1 MSFHRDKIVKFDYNP
16 VLNAQIDYLN
26 AVGATDSTT
35 LRTLD
40 FTPSDTNTVYVAKTG
55 SDSTGTGTAAN
66 PVLTI
71 KKAESLIT
79 AVKCNIVILDDGV
92 YEEESL
98 AFDTNCRNIAAAI
111 GKKPTI
117 KPVSAL
123 VGFTADNYYHD
134 TPVPLFMTEDIT
146 YSNIMGG
153 GTSGAHLSNGNTVIV
168 FHNGAGSGVVN
179 AKILNNIGVAIANIQ
194 LRTYANDSK
203 KIIRVCSLAS
213 GHFVLASGIWDGS
226 SYTNIHIAVYNNSGI
241 AVYTNYFSNIRA
253 NRGVAVCALNGY
265 TDRFVVVMSGLDTQ
279 GGTHYMIMKY
289 DGTII
294 TNDTQISTNRC
305 ENNSLN
311 VVADPD
317 GGFVVMYKIYGST
330 GYWHHINSSGV
341 VVHSGTVIG
350 GELYSNAVVFGNKIV
365 FVANNSS
372 NNIYLVEYDLTSH
385 AVTKSPSIITTL
397 SSSAQPSIVRLS
409 NGVFCITAGQT
420 PGRLFHVT
428 PDWDLISS
436 VETYDNIEIGEVSGD
451 ALGLNNRFELVYDS
465 TNERVF
471 CFYNQLNT
479 FDLYLTIKGG
489 YLIDWWSFTDSIAL
503 NGIIF
508 GNSNKRIKRY
518 IQIAG
523 NSAILKWCNLINVSR
538 GDYRDGDNYLLYA
551 VTSFATTNQINNCKI
566 LQNDAGF
573 KITSDNVSV
582 QNSQFYKQLLGA
594 AVHVIGAGAGIIVN
608 HNDFLYNYVSVKL
621 EDNNGLEVLKN
632 NIFYTSLLYSIQ
644 AETVVTYTNSV
655 ENAVSF
661 NATAGAQVIRSHPHY
676 INDGYVSLEVM
687 DLVLKSRELGYRFE
701 SPAMRLGDDLKNA
714 GSVEFE
720 IADGSRTWDTIYVMK
735 PNIKKGYNPVGA
747 IETIYKD
754 GDVDTYRDSSTEVLK
769 LEWDSLTEADFQ
781 KLLTLYFCSN
791 NLVQITLDPESE
803 PGVYGT
809 YRLVYD
815 KINASPKNWQFDDI
829 GKNDFDLTFKR
840 AFNEGL

>member
-40 FTPSDTNTVYVAKTG
+40 FTPSDINTVYVAKTG

-117 KPVSAL
+117 KPILVATSAANYF
-123 VGFTADNYYHD
+123 VDTIKASTVISATAAA
-134 TPVPLFMTEDIT
+134 
-146 YSNIMGG
+146 
-153 GTSGAHLSNGNTVIV
+153 SGRRLSSAVLTNGNYVFAYGCNGLDLVYGCFIIVNKDGNVIV
-168 FHNGAGSGVVN
+168 SETVFASNNKDVVKVVALKNGTFVILYKNTSMNHNY
-179 AKILNNIGVAIANIQ
+179 I
-194 LRTYANDSK
+194 
-203 KIIRVCSLAS
+203 
-213 GHFVLASGIWDGS
+213 
-226 SYTNIHIAVYNNSGI
+226 VYNNDGQQL
-241 AVYTNYFSNIRA
+241 YTGGEPDAGGNYLI
-253 NRGVAVCALNGY
+253 GECGGY
-265 TDRFVVVMSGLDTQ
+265 TDAFVLIYQNSSVLTKFAVINTS
-279 GGTHYMIMKY
+279 
-289 DGTII
+289 GTI
-294 TNDTQISTNRC
+294 
-305 ENNSLN
+305 L
-311 VVADPD
+311 VAPTALAAFPVETVGHIKPIPS
-317 GGFVVMYKIYGST
+317 GGFVYAVRNDVAEGTGIFVKWGIVAKNGTILHSGQLGGGAVSVYSAGIEVQGNNVLLAYNTGSYDFTLESYSLSSYGLVKSAVIATEAYTPTDFELSMINSNAIAVTYYASPTAKVKVLSLDWNILYAESLGST
-330 GYWHHINSSGV
+330 TSISSSYNPYVDRLFIVYSQSSGSYLPIINVKGGFLTDWLMFSSDITFNGIVFNNIEDYIYRFIYSSSGV
-341 VVHSGTVIG
+341 FKVKWCDFLNISQT
-350 GELYSNAVVFGNKIV
+350 EYKDEDTYPLYVATITGSN
-365 FVANNSS
+365 
-372 NNIYLVEYDLTSH
+372 
-385 AVTKSPSIITTL
+385 
-397 SSSAQPSIVRLS
+397 
-409 NGVFCITAGQT
+409 
-420 PGRLFHVT
+420 
-428 PDWDLISS
+428 
-436 VETYDNIEIGEVSGD
+436 
-451 ALGLNNRFELVYDS
+451 
-465 TNERVF
+465 
-471 CFYNQLNT
+471 
-479 FDLYLTIKGG
+479 
-489 YLIDWWSFTDSIAL
+489 
-503 NGIIF
+503 
-508 GNSNKRIKRY
+508 
-518 IQIAG
+518 IQI
-523 NSAILKWCNLINVSR
+523 L
-538 GDYRDGDNYLLYA
+538 
-551 VTSFATTNQINNCKI
+551 NCKVYN
-566 LQNDAGF
+566 NDAGF
-573 KITSDNVSV
+573 KLTSNSV
-582 QNSQFYKQLLGA
+582 LVQYCQFFKQLLNPA
-594 AVHVIGAGAGIIVN
+594 IYVIGAGAGIIIN

-661 NATAGAQVIRSHPHY
+661 NATAGTQVIRSHPHY

-701 SPAMRLGDDLKNA
+701 SPAIRLGDDLKNA

-840 AFNEGL
+840 AYNEGL